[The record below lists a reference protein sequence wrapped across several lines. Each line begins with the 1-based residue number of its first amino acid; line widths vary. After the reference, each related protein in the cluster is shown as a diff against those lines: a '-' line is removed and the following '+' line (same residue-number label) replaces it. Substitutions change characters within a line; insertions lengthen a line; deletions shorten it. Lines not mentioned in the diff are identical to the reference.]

1 MKIEIAKINNRTIV
15 VRLWNNKI
23 NDDNKIKN
31 IILEKFFFSK
41 YLLKIIKLQIK
52 INNNVLDEP
61 VDLGLTFPKKVSLE
75 KKNVYKVFELWEI
88 KKFTKVL

>member
-1 MKIEIAKINNRTIV
+1 MMIK
-15 VRLWNNKI
+15 
-23 NDDNKIKN
+23 KIKN
-31 IILEKFFFSK
+31 IILEILFFSK

-75 KKNVYKVFELWEI
+75 KKCI
-88 KKFTKVL
+88 